1 MTGDARGQTYIEL
14 QVTTNYS
21 FLRGASQIEELV
33 ARAAVLR
40 MKALAVTDRN
50 TLAGIVRAHQRAK
63 EAGIRLIVGCRLDL
77 TDGPPVLVYP
87 MDRAGYS
94 RLTRLLTVG
103 KGRAGKGKCEL
114 RWPDL
119 AEASEGLIAVLC
131 SDPAEADIR
140 RLKADFGDRAYVAL
154 TLMHRPND
162 AVRLR
167 TIADISRAQGVPV
180 VATNDVLYHAPGRR
194 ILQDVL
200 TCIRE
205 GCTIDELGHRRERSV
220 VRHLQTPEE
229 MVRLFTRHPGAIGCT
244 QEIAD
249 RCRFSLDELRYQY
262 PQEVCI
268 AGLTAQQTLEKLT
281 WEGATRRYPDGLPDT
296 VEKQLHHELRL
307 IGSLKYA
314 PYFLTVDCIVR
325 FARSKGIL
333 CQGRGSAANSAV
345 CFVLGV
351 TSIDPTRSGLLFER
365 FISEARKEPPDIDV
379 DFEHERR
386 EEVIQWIYNTYGR
399 HRAALCSTI
408 IRYRGR
414 GAVRDVGK
422 ALGLTEDVTGAL
434 ASQVWSW
441 SEEGVAEEHAAA
453 LNFNLQDRR
462 LRLTLDLARELM
474 GFPRHMSQHPGGF
487 VLTEDRLDDLV
498 PIEPASMANRQ
509 VIEWDKDDIDTLRFM
524 KVDVLGL
531 GMLGCMRRAFDLLAE
546 HKGQRLDLATIPAED
561 DATYAMI
568 RKADTLGTFQI
579 ESRAQ
584 MSMLPRLKPRTFYD
598 IVIQVA
604 IVRPGPIQGDMV
616 HPYLRRREGLEK
628 VEYPTPELRR
638 VLEKTLGV
646 PLFQEQAMQVAIA
659 CAGFTPSEADALRR
673 SMATFKLTG
682 GVSHFKSK
690 LIDGMVERGYTA
702 EFSEK
707 TFSQI
712 EGFGSY
718 GFPES
723 HAASFALI
731 AYASAWMKCHHPDV
745 FCCALLN
752 VQPMGFYAT
761 AQIVRDA
768 VLHGVEV
775 LPVSVNE
782 SAWDCTLE
790 PLPTPVSPTSC
801 SDLTGANL
809 TQSGAVFSNVSR
821 QGTTLAGSPQQVVGG
836 RAKPGHDT
844 KREVD
849 NDDIQVTSMGTS
861 PEPAPVVYPNA
872 ATPGHDDNGN
882 YRNRYAVR
890 LGLRMVKGL
899 STAHAEEMITH
910 RNTGY
915 RSVEDMWRR
924 LRVPVAALERLAEAD
939 AFQTLGLDRRNAL
952 WAIRGLSDTR
962 LPLFDNVPAEPD
974 AEPAV
979 ALTAMTAGR
988 QVVEDYCSVGLSLRR
1003 HPVSFLRQDLAARQI
1018 VCCADLATI
1027 RDGKRVEV
1035 AGIILVRQR
1044 PGSARGVLFVT
1055 IEDETGHANL
1065 ILWPSVFEAQRR
1077 LVLSAS
1083 MIACRGKL
1091 QREGE
1096 VLHVIAEH
1104 LTDLSDLL
1112 RGVGER
1118 DDQPFPLPHGRG
1130 DEARHGGTPD
1140 PREKKVVASRD
1151 IYVRDLSIKRG
1162 IKVPTR
1168 DFR

>member
-1 MTGDARGQTYIEL
+1 MYTEL

-21 FLRGASQIEELV
+21 FLRGASHIEELV
-33 ARAAVLR
+33 GRAALLR
-40 MKALAVTDRN
+40 HTAIGITDRN
-50 TLAGIVRAHQRAK
+50 SVAGMVRAHQCVRD
-63 EAGIRLIVGCRLDL
+63 AGIRLIAGCRLDL
-77 TDGPPVLVYP
+77 TDGPAMLVYP
-87 MDRAGYS
+87 TDRPAWS
-94 RLTRLLTVG
+94 RLTRLLTLG
-103 KGRAGKGKCEL
+103 KQRAGKGRCDL

-119 AEASEGLIAVLC
+119 AAANKGLIGILC
-131 SDPAEADIR
+131 TDPTEENIC
-140 RLKADFGDRAYVAL
+140 RLKADFADCAYVAL

-162 AVRLR
+162 AVRLQ
-167 TIADISRAQGVPV
+167 TIRDTARAQGVPT

-205 GCTIDELGHRRERSV
+205 GCTIDDLGHRRERSA
-220 VRHLQTPEE
+220 VRHLQSPDE
-229 MVRLFTRHPGAIGCT
+229 MARLFARHPDAVART
-244 QEIAD
+244 QEIAE

-262 PQEVCI
+262 PHEVHI
-268 AGLTAQQTLEKLT
+268 AGLTAQQTLERRT
-281 WEGATRRYPDGLPDT
+281 WEGAAGRYPDGIPDAVT
-296 VEKQLHHELRL
+296 KQLHHELAL
-307 IGSLKYA
+307 IASLDYA
-314 PYFLTVDCIVR
+314 PYFLTVDSIVR
-325 FARSKGIL
+325 FARSQHIL

-345 CFVLGV
+345 CFVLGI

-365 FISEARKEPPDIDV
+365 FVSAERKEPPDIDV

-386 EEVIQWIYNTYGR
+386 EEVIQWVYSTYGR
-399 HRAALCSTI
+399 DRAALCATI

-422 ALGLTEDVTGAL
+422 VMGLTEDVTGAL

-441 SEEGVAEEHAAA
+441 SEDGVAEEHAAA
-453 LNFNLQDRR
+453 LNFNLADRR
-462 LRLTLDLARELM
+462 LRLTLDLARALI

-487 VLTEDRLDDLV
+487 VLTQDRLDDLV
-498 PIEPASMANRQ
+498 PIEPASMVNRQ

-531 GMLGCMRRAFDLLAE
+531 GMLGCMRRAFDLLSQ
-546 HKGQRLDLATIPAED
+546 HKGRRIDLATIPPED
-561 DATYAMI
+561 ASTYAMI

-628 VEYPTPELRR
+628 VDYPTPELRR

-646 PLFQEQAMQVAIA
+646 PLFQEQAMQVAIV

-673 SMATFKLTG
+673 SMATFKFTG
-682 GVSHFKSK
+682 GVSHFKQK
-690 LIDGMVERGYTA
+690 LIDGMVERGYTP
-702 EFSEK
+702 EFADK

-745 FCCALLN
+745 FCAALLN
-752 VQPMGFYAT
+752 AQPMGFYAP

-768 VLHGVEV
+768 VLHGVTV
-775 LPVSVNE
+775 RAVCVNVSV
-782 SAWDCTLE
+782 WDCTLE
-790 PLPTPVSPTSC
+790 ADDRTGHHPSVMAGEGPPSAPVPTPARATIVSTP
-801 SDLTGANL
+801 
-809 TQSGAVFSNVSR
+809 QAVD
-821 QGTTLAGSPQQVVGG
+821 GG
-836 RAKPGHDT
+836 
-844 KREVD
+844 
-849 NDDIQVTSMGTS
+849 
-861 PEPAPVVYPNA
+861 PAPTMTKP
-872 ATPGHDDNGN
+872 
-882 YRNRYAVR
+882 VR
-890 LGLRMVKGL
+890 LGLRMVKSL
-899 STAHAEEMITH
+899 SATHADTIIA
-910 RNTGY
+910 RRGAGY
-915 RSVEDMWRR
+915 RSIEDLWRR
-924 LRVPVAALERLAEAD
+924 VPIPIAALERLAEAD
-939 AFQTLGLDRRNAL
+939 AFQSLGLDRRQAL
-952 WAIRGLSDTR
+952 WTIRGLSDTR
-962 LPLFDNVPAEPD
+962 LPLFDTVPAELDP
-974 AEPAV
+974 EPAV
-979 ALTAMTAGR
+979 TLQAMTTGR
-988 QVVEDYCSVGLSLRR
+988 QVVEDYRSTGLSLRR
-1003 HPVSFLRQDLAARQI
+1003 HPVSFLRADLAARRI
-1018 VCCADLATI
+1018 VRCADLATI
-1027 RDGKRVEV
+1027 RDGKRLEV
-1035 AGIILVRQR
+1035 AGIILVQQR

-1091 QREGE
+1091 QKEGE
-1096 VLHVIAEH
+1096 VIHVIAER
-1104 LTDLSDLL
+1104 LTDLSGLL

-1118 DDQPFPLPHGRG
+1118 DQDFPMPNTRG
-1130 DEARHGGTPD
+1130 DEAKHGGAPD
-1140 PREKKVVASRD
+1140 PREKQRPAARD
-1151 IYVRDLSIKRG
+1151 IYVRDLRPGGPNG

>member
-1 MTGDARGQTYIEL
+1 MYTEL

-21 FLRGASQIEELV
+21 FLRGASHIEELI
-33 ARAAVLR
+33 ARAVLLR
-40 MKALAVTDRN
+40 MTALGITDRN
-50 TLAGIVRAHQRAK
+50 SLAGIVRAHQRAK

-77 TDGPPVLVYP
+77 TDGPSVLVYP
-87 MDRAGYS
+87 TDRPAYS

-103 KGRAGKGKCEL
+103 KQRAGKGKCQL
-114 RWPDL
+114 YWADL
-119 AEASEGLIAVLC
+119 AAAAEGLVGVLC
-131 SDPAEADIR
+131 SDPTEANIH
-140 RLKADFGDRAYVAL
+140 RLKAEFHDRAYVAL

-162 AVRLR
+162 AVRLQ
-167 TIADISRAQGVPV
+167 TIAGIAQKLKVPA

-194 ILQDVL
+194 VLQDVL

-205 GCTIDELGHRRERSV
+205 NCTIDELGHRRERSV
-220 VRHLQTPEE
+220 VRHLQAPDE
-229 MVRLFTRHPGAIGCT
+229 MARLFARHPDAVART
-244 QEIAD
+244 REIAD
-249 RCRFSLDELRYQY
+249 RCRFSLDELCYQY
-262 PQEVCI
+262 PHEVRM

-281 WEGATRRYPDGLPDT
+281 WQGAAERYPAGLTDK
-296 VEKQLHHELRL
+296 VRAQLRHELDL
-307 IGSLKYA
+307 IAGLEYA
-314 PYFLTVDCIVR
+314 PYFLTVDSIVR
-325 FARSKGIL
+325 YARSNKIL

-345 CFVLGV
+345 CFVLGI
-351 TSIDPTRSGLLFER
+351 TSIDPTRSDLLFER
-365 FISEARKEPPDIDV
+365 FVSAERREPPDIDV

-386 EEVIQWIYNTYGR
+386 EEVIQWIYETYGR
-399 HRAALCSTI
+399 HRAALCATI

-453 LNFNLQDRR
+453 LNFNMQDRR
-462 LRLTLDLARELM
+462 LRLTLDLARALI

-498 PIEPASMANRQ
+498 PIEPASMVNRQ
-509 VIEWDKDDIDTLRFM
+509 VIEWDKDDIDILRFM

-546 HKGQRLDLATIPAED
+546 HKHQRLDLATIPPED
-561 DATYAMI
+561 PATYAMI

-616 HPYLRRREGLEK
+616 HPYLRRRDGLET
-628 VEYPTPELRR
+628 VDYPTPELRR

-646 PLFQEQAMQVAIA
+646 PLFQEQAMQVAIV

-673 SMATFKLTG
+673 SMATFKFTG
-682 GVSHFKSK
+682 GVSHFKQK
-690 LIDGMVERGYTA
+690 LIAGMVERGYSA
-702 EFSEK
+702 EFADK

-731 AYASAWMKCHHPDV
+731 AYASSWIKCHHPDV

-752 VQPMGFYAT
+752 AQPMGFYAT

-768 VLHGVEV
+768 KLHGVEV
-775 LPVSVNE
+775 RPVSVNE

-790 PLPTPVSPTSC
+790 
-801 SDLTGANL
+801 GA
-809 TQSGAVFSNVSR
+809 
-821 QGTTLAGSPQQVVGG
+821 
-836 RAKPGHDT
+836 
-844 KREVD
+844 
-849 NDDIQVTSMGTS
+849 
-861 PEPAPVVYPNA
+861 
-872 ATPGHDDNGN
+872 
-882 YRNRYAVR
+882 AVR
-890 LGLRMVKGL
+890 LGIRMTKGL
-899 STAHAEEMITH
+899 AANHADEMIA
-910 RNTGY
+910 RRGSGY
-915 RSVEDMWRR
+915 RSIEDMWRR
-924 LRVPVAALERLAEAD
+924 LHVPIAALERLAEAD
-939 AFQTLGLDRRNAL
+939 AFQTLGIDRRQAL
-952 WAIRGLSDTR
+952 WIIRGLSDTR
-962 LPLFDNVPAEPD
+962 LPLFDTVPADPDPEPH
-974 AEPAV
+974 V
-979 ALTAMTAGR
+979 ALQAMTAGR
-988 QVVEDYCSVGLSLRR
+988 QVVEDYRSTGLSLRR
-1003 HPVSFLRQDLAARQI
+1003 HPVSFLRQDLARRRI
-1018 VCCADLATI
+1018 VRCADLVTI
-1027 RDGKRVEV
+1027 RDGKRLEV

-1065 ILWPSVFEAQRR
+1065 ILWPSVFEKQRR

-1096 VLHVIAEH
+1096 VIHVIAEH
-1104 LTDLSDLL
+1104 LTDLSGLL

-1118 DDQPFPLPHGRG
+1118 DEDFPIPYGRG

-1140 PREKKVVASRD
+1140 PREKKITGPRD
-1151 IYVRDLSIKRG
+1151 IYAPDLRTVPR